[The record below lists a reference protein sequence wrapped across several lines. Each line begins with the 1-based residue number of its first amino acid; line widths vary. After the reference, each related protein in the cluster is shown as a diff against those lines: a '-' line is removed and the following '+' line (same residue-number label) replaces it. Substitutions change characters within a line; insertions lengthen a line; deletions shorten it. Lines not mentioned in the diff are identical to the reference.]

1 MKIIDLLNKI
11 GNGEEVPE
19 KIKLKGYEHIFTL
32 REDCAGYRWY
42 GEEKTDEDF
51 GESICQN
58 LEFVLTCEVEILDDE
73 EKGLPEKINNWIS
86 AVGRVDDS
94 NIEEYVHKLFEQQT
108 QLYFKI
114 NQLIDYL
121 EKQRKGE

>member
-11 GNGEEVPE
+11 SNGEEVPE
-19 KIKLKGYEHIFTL
+19 KIKLKGYDYIFTL

-42 GEEKTDEDF
+42 GEEKTHEEF

-58 LEFVLTCEVEILDDE
+58 LEYVLSCEVEILDDE
-73 EKGLPEKINNWIS
+73 EKGLPEKITMRAALVGDIDNKIENLDINIM
-86 AVGRVDDS
+86 AVED
-94 NIEEYVHKLFEQQT
+94 KLNE
-108 QLYFKI
+108 I
-114 NQLIDYL
+114 IDYL